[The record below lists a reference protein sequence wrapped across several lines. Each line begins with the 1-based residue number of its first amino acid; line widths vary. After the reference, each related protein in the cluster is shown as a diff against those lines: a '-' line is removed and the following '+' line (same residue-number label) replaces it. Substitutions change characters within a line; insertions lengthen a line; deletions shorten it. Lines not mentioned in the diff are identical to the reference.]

1 MQTAKTTT
9 TSSQD
14 IGIFLKNST
23 FAVREISSFINN
35 PVSTKN
41 INHSGEQISLSAL
54 LVATCD
60 CI

>member
-1 MQTAKTTT
+1 MQTAKITT

-14 IGIFLKNST
+14 IDILLKNST
-23 FAVREISSFINN
+23 FAVRKISSFSNN

-41 INHSGEQISLSAL
+41 INHSGEPTSLGAL